1 MSSSA
6 PDKARRMEQWRASR
20 HLNAPSP
27 QASNPFRDG
36 TATKDDSTAI
46 MAAASLGTPVT
57 RPGTPPR
64 EATPVSPYELFHVEP
79 PVELGRMPWDSDRH
93 GYPTDAA
100 TPASTT
106 SSSSSSEESAE
117 MKPRGWRSRGAGP
130 RPPPSPAPPLLFDD
144 IGVGTHGAPSSS
156 NNTIHAPSTSGRV
169 RVAVRIRP
177 PTTQELYGADAEDS
191 ADLLNRT
198 EPPNAAASDNSSN
211 RPAGYRPACEPAPEQ
226 SRVLVRR
233 RADSWDADAM
243 NFDAVFGDGASQ
255 RR

>member
-27 QASNPFRDG
+27 RASNPFRDG
-36 TATKDDSTAI
+36 TTKDDSTAI

-100 TPASTT
+100 TPASAT

-144 IGVGTHGAPSSS
+144 IGVGTHGAPSS

-177 PTTQELYGADAEDS
+177 PTTQELYGADFEDS
-191 ADLLNRT
+191 ADLLR
-198 EPPNAAASDNSSN
+198 PPNAATSDNSSN
-211 RPAGYRPACEPAPEQ
+211 RPGTYRPACEPAPEQ

-233 RADSWDADAM
+233 RADSLDADAM
-243 NFDAVFGDGASQ
+243 NFDAVFGDAASQ

>member
-27 QASNPFRDG
+27 RASNPFRDG
-36 TATKDDSTAI
+36 TTKDDSTAI
-46 MAAASLGTPVT
+46 MAAASLGTPVH

-64 EATPVSPYELFHVEP
+64 EGSTPVSPYELFHVEP

-144 IGVGTHGAPSSS
+144 IGVGTHNAPSSS

-177 PTTQELYGADAEDS
+177 PTTQELYGADFEGS
-191 ADLLNRT
+191 ADLLR
-198 EPPNAAASDNSSN
+198 PPNAAASNNSSN
-211 RPAGYRPACEPAPEQ
+211 RPGTYRPACEPAPEQ

-243 NFDAVFGDGASQ
+243 NFDAVFGDAASQ

>member
-36 TATKDDSTAI
+36 TTKDDSTAI

-64 EATPVSPYELFHVEP
+64 EVRHAGIAVRAVSRGTPRGARAHAVG
-79 PVELGRMPWDSDRH
+79 LGQARIPHRCRH
-93 GYPTDAA
+93 PRVDDIVV
-100 TPASTT
+100 
-106 SSSSSSEESAE
+106 SSSEESAE

-144 IGVGTHGAPSSS
+144 IGVGTHAAPSSS

-177 PTTQELYGADAEDS
+177 PTTQELYGADSEDS
-191 ADLLNRT
+191 ADLSKSHRT
-198 EPPNAAASDNSSN
+198 AK
-211 RPAGYRPACEPAPEQ
+211 
-226 SRVLVRR
+226 RR
-233 RADSWDADAM
+233 RL
-243 NFDAVFGDGASQ
+243 G
-255 RR
+255 

>member
-27 QASNPFRDG
+27 RASNPFRDG

-46 MAAASLGTPVT
+46 MAAASLGTPVH

-106 SSSSSSEESAE
+106 SSSSEESTE

-177 PTTQELYGADAEDS
+177 PTTQELYGANAEDSS
-191 ADLLNRT
+191 ADLLR
-198 EPPNAAASDNSSN
+198 PPNAAASDNSSI

-233 RADSWDADAM
+233 RADSLDADAM
-243 NFDAVFGDGASQ
+243 NFDAVFGDAASQ

>member
-36 TATKDDSTAI
+36 TTKDDSTAI
-46 MAAASLGTPVT
+46 MAASLGTPVT

-93 GYPTDAA
+93 GYLTDAA

-106 SSSSSSEESAE
+106 SSSSSSEKSAE
-117 MKPRGWRSRGAGP
+117 MKPRGWRSRGTGP

-144 IGVGTHGAPSSS
+144 IGVGTHGALSSS
-156 NNTIHAPSTSGRV
+156 NNTVHARSTSGRV

-177 PTTQELYGADAEDS
+177 PTTQELYGADSEDS
-191 ADLLNRT
+191 ADLSNRT
-198 EPPNAAASDNSSN
+198 EPPNAAASNNSSN

-233 RADSWDADAM
+233 RADSLDADAM
-243 NFDAVFGDGASQ
+243 NFDAVFGDAASQ